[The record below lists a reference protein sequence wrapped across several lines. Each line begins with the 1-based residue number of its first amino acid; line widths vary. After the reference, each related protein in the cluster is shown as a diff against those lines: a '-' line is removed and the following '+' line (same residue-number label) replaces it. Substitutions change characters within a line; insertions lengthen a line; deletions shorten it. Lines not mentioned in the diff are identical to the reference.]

1 MNPATEM
8 LLRRAACQAVSL
20 VRQNT
25 RCVVT
30 ERRLENSATDAII
43 NASEN
48 TSQLQDQK
56 TIQDLPGPSGYPVI
70 GTAPEY
76 FRKPNRGQMH
86 EVQVGVF
93 LLFSLTSRKT

>member
-1 MNPATEM
+1 MAELEGSNMNPATEM
-8 LLRRAACQAVSL
+8 LLRRAASQAVSL

-30 ERRLENSATDAII
+30 DRHLDNSVLDVMIAPPESRTRL
-43 NASEN
+43 
-48 TSQLQDQK
+48 QK
-56 TIQDLPGPSGYPVI
+56 TIDDLPGPSGYPVV

-86 EVQVGVF
+86 EVQVGV
-93 LLFSLTSRKT
+93 LVHIL